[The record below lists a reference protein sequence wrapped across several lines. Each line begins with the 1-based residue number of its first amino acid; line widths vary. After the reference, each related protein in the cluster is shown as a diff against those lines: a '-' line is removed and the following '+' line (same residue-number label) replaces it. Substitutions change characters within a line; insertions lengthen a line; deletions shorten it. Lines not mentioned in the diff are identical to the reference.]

1 MCRTGYSRSKQCLR
15 TTVVQY
21 SGRTTARTSAGRFKP
36 TRDRAFRRHVFVGL
50 RSRAVSYCKPR
61 AFVPTPYMLVTSS
74 VDPPQGTTCGVNVY
88 RDNVYS
94 CRELRKY
101 STHDGPRQQD
111 AARRQLRYST
121 VSSFPHTMAR
131 YPILR
136 YSDGDAALVPYSCPQ
151 KSEGSNVVARMR
163 YLLGLYV
170 KSVTLQRHTRS
181 QMIVRGHMR
190 LVSLMS
196 ALFDLA
202 EMQSDRSR
210 GTQLRLPRYCMR

>member
-1 MCRTGYSRSKQCLR
+1 M
-15 TTVVQY
+15 VQY

-111 AARRQLRYST
+111 AARRQGT
-121 VSSFPHTMAR
+121 VQCQAFHIR
-131 YPILR
+131 W
-136 YSDGDAALVPYSCPQ
+136 Q
-151 KSEGSNVVARMR
+151 R
-163 YLLGLYV
+163 YLRGGKLLY
-170 KSVTLQRHTRS
+170 T
-181 QMIVRGHMR
+181 
-190 LVSLMS
+190 
-196 ALFDLA
+196 F
-202 EMQSDRSR
+202 
-210 GTQLRLPRYCMR
+210 